1 MRIAPGRRKRL
12 GLIPDL
18 GVSRM
23 EALLTR
29 TGRVEVVR
37 IGRGDPLV
45 LLPGLAGG
53 WRLLV
58 PLARRL
64 ARTHEVVMVGL
75 RGDRGL
81 LDGGGG
87 LTPRDHA
94 EEVGR
99 ILDGLRLERPWL
111 IGVSFGGAVAL
122 EVALARGRQ
131 VGGLVLTGTAARYR
145 GGLFSTIAQGVLAR
159 FPLPSDNQFVNQFF
173 NLLHGGRPDSPRL
186 AQFVVER
193 CWETDQGVILG
204 RMRRL
209 NGFDVTDRLGQL
221 SLPTLVLAGMR
232 DVVVDPRDQLALAEA
247 VPAGRRVCLEGAGHI
262 GFLTHRDEFARR
274 IDGFVRSRGMVR
286 R

>member
-1 MRIAPGRRKRL
+1 
-12 GLIPDL
+12 LIPDL

>member
-29 TGRVEVVR
+29 TGRVEVLR

-111 IGVSFGGAVAL
+111 IGVSFGANGDSGPVSRRFVFDDRARGSGAISAAVGQSIRQSVFQPAPWRASGFAAAGAVC
-122 EVALARGRQ
+122 
-131 VGGLVLTGTAARYR
+131 GGAM
-145 GGLFSTIAQGVLAR
+145 
-159 FPLPSDNQFVNQFF
+159 
-173 NLLHGGRPDSPRL
+173 
-186 AQFVVER
+186 
-193 CWETDQGVILG
+193 LG
-204 RMRRL
+204 DGPGSYSGS
-209 NGFDVTDRLGQL
+209 NA
-221 SLPTLVLAGMR
+221 S
-232 DVVVDPRDQLALAEA
+232 AEW
-247 VPAGRRVCLEGAGHI
+247 V
-262 GFLTHRDEFARR
+262 
-274 IDGFVRSRGMVR
+274 
-286 R
+286 